1 MDKAST
7 KKTIK
12 NNTDKKKK
20 SGIKTYI
27 RNFLLFVDKNLMKKI
42 GILCIVALVVVAI
55 CIGFVIK
62 ITMASECEG
71 VCSDGGTIISNYW
84 SYFKLLGISVI
95 SGIVPYIYLPAVA
108 FLACVMQELSNFAYV
123 IKGYG
128 YALGTGLGIIPL
140 ILNILVAAIV
150 AALGIYICRNITI
163 GYRITNLKNMNV
175 TNFKIKTYE
184 IFGKKEKAEKLI
196 NTRNSKI
203 EALEAKKEKLNL
215 LQILNVSIV
224 VCILQFISV
233 LIQQIAL

>member
-1 MDKAST
+1 MDKASIKKST
-7 KKTIK
+7 KSTT
-12 NNTDKKKK
+12 NKKKK
-20 SGIKTYI
+20 NAVKTYI
-27 RNFLLFVDKNLMKKI
+27 RNFLLFVDKNLIKKT

-55 CIGFVIK
+55 CVGFVIK

-71 VCSDGGTIISNYW
+71 ACNDGGTVISNYW
-84 SYFKLLGISVI
+84 SYIKLLVISVI
-95 SGIVPYIYLPAVA
+95 SGVVPYIYLPVVG
-108 FLACVMQELSNFAYV
+108 FLACVLQEISNFAYV

-128 YALGTGLGIIPL
+128 YVVGIGLGIIPL